1 MKVLKPEHV
10 QLDWGKQ
17 CFVCFV
23 LLYENISFNPEGT
36 TAIIFSV
43 DVETEDREVEGI
55 ARAELLTTA

>member
-1 MKVLKPEHV
+1 MSSWIEETVL
-10 QLDWGKQ
+10 L
-17 CFVCFV
+17 FFSFV

-43 DVETEDREVEGI
+43 EVKTEGQRIEGI